1 MLSYIQIV
9 SLFSSITSE
18 YTTFVNSFLRLFD
31 FFSFDFL
38 ILGWLGLSCTVGESY
53 YDRLIMTMLVPV
65 IITAAVT
72 FLAAL
77 FMKFVPMFCCKVIKQ
92 PLTEAKITRVILV
105 TTSFVHTMVSANV
118 MKAFVAVNYDG
129 TDFLKADTMVEFNTD
144 KHRQYLTG
152 VIIYMIFF
160 IFGYP
165 LILISFVIFKKKSL
179 VEPIDNSGWQM
190 RINFF
195 TRGYRLDVFYWEGM
209 TMIRKML
216 CILVTVFVDT
226 PFLKA
231 IYITMITAVFSAIHN
246 YVGPFRLRILNKME
260 GISLACLSLI
270 SAASSLIYGS
280 EDMGYAASNKMAGSI
295 LFVICNVIILG
306 TYLAIFCKLLVKV
319 RKDFGK
325 GSLKNARNSIATA

>member
-1 MLSYIQIV
+1 
-9 SLFSSITSE
+9 
-18 YTTFVNSFLRLFD
+18 
-31 FFSFDFL
+31 
-38 ILGWLGLSCTVGESY
+38 
-53 YDRLIMTMLVPV
+53 
-65 IITAAVT
+65 
-72 FLAAL
+72 
-77 FMKFVPMFCCKVIKQ
+77 
-92 PLTEAKITRVILV
+92 
-105 TTSFVHTMVSANV
+105 
-118 MKAFVAVNYDG
+118 
-129 TDFLKADTMVEFNTD
+129 MVEFNTD